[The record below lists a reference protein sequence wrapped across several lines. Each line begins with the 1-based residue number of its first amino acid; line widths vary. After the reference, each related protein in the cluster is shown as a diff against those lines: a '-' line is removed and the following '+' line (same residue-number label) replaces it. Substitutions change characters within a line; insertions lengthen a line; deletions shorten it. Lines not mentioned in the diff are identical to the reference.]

1 MSLETHRINST
12 CFFKLLA
19 AGRLIA
25 GAGVVDA
32 ESLKD
37 LWRQSRDKL
46 GHVLLGF
53 NVFLVRPCST
63 LVKSFSSLW
72 ISLSS

>member
-12 CFFKLLA
+12 CFLKLLA

-32 ESLKD
+32 LVMLKA
-37 LWRQSRDKL
+37 L
-46 GHVLLGF
+46 
-53 NVFLVRPCST
+53 RPCGE
-63 LVKSFSSLW
+63 K
-72 ISLSS
+72 